1 MNLKYNAAFFFSF
14 LNFVF
19 QLGLTKQISTA
30 VDGGQMKIQMISI
43 LLLVGLFFNSCATNK
58 NKAEKIDT
66 KIETETALNGETV
79 LGIKDGNMVVQKK
92 VQMNEELRKI
102 QYEVYELE
110 DRVYGNRKFGSLGLY
125 GVLRECRLQ
134 LSDPRNGGDGKM
146 MWTEPSERITDKE
159 DDLKIGLDEEKKLVG
174 ITEEFL
180 HDRIVRFKGY
190 KNLLNKRQDEY
201 EEKTAICNT
210 ELTARKAK
218 TEKASR

>member
-1 MNLKYNAAFFFSF
+1 
-14 LNFVF
+14 
-19 QLGLTKQISTA
+19 
-30 VDGGQMKIQMISI
+30 MKVQTI
-43 LLLVGLFFNSCATNK
+43 LLTLLAGLFISACATNK
-58 NKAEKIDT
+58 NKAEKIAT

-79 LGIKDGNMVVQKK
+79 LGIKDGNMVVQRK

-125 GVLRECRLQ
+125 GVLRDCRMQ

-146 MWTEPSERITDKE
+146 MWTEPLERITDKE
-159 DDLKIGLDEEKKLVG
+159 DDLKIGLDEDKKLVG
-174 ITEEFL
+174 VTEEFL

-201 EEKTAICNT
+201 EEKAAICNT
-210 ELTARKAK
+210 ELNSRKMK
-218 TEKASR
+218 SGKASN